1 MLIMCRVLHAQMQI
15 SRVGT
20 REKDLAGEVGE
31 KMGGKMGEKRGREMQ
46 RQEGDRHF

>member
-1 MLIMCRVLHAQMQI
+1 VQSSVCADANI
-15 SRVGT
+15 RVGT

-46 RQEGDRHF
+46 RQEGDRRF